1 MYCAK
6 EKQSMPTW
14 RKCYTSPVDDWKRF
28 PEIASQDVKQK
39 IKICKL
45 ICKLINTIE
54 NAILRLM
61 NSVA

>member
-1 MYCAK
+1 
-6 EKQSMPTW
+6 MPTE
-14 RKCYTSPVDDWKRF
+14 RKCHTSPVDDWKRF

-39 IKICKL
+39 IKISKL